1 MRFLFLFLSFI
12 FLLLNSCKKN
22 ESAVSQVFEQVE
34 NTGLDFE
41 NTVKE
46 TKDFNIFTYRNFYN
60 GGGVGVGDINNDG
73 LPDVYFT
80 SNQNKNKLY
89 LNKGNFEFEDITEK
103 AGVGGTKAW
112 STGVSLVDIN
122 ADGFL
127 DIYVCNSGDIKGDN
141 KENELFIN
149 NGDLTFTEKSREYN
163 LNNQGF
169 STHAAFFDYDNDGDL
184 DCYILNNSF
193 KNPSKI
199 ELYQSMREIPD
210 ALGGDKLMRNDI
222 GEKGH
227 PVFTDV
233 TAEAGIYSSAIGFGL
248 GVATGDV
255 NGDNLPDLYI
265 SNDFFERD
273 YLYLNQGNGKFQED
287 LINRLDY
294 TSVSSMGADIADI
307 NGDGFLD
314 IFTTDML
321 PADNDRIKRTIV
333 FDPYHL
339 EDFKYRANYHYQ
351 FIQNCLQ
358 LNNGKGYFQEI
369 GNLAGVAATDWS
381 WGALIF
387 DFENNGTNDIFVS
400 NGIFKDIMDGDF
412 RDFSEN
418 EGLSSKSSN
427 PNFDFTKYAE
437 KLPGSPLQNWAFV
450 NKGDYKFNNAAE
462 DIGLGE
468 KTFSNGSVYADLDAD
483 GDLDLLLNNVN
494 QKCSVYRNNSTNNFL
509 KIKFEGDNKNAFG
522 IGAKVKLITKGD
534 LQLKENFTNRGFQ
547 SSIEPNLVFGLAE
560 NKEVDNLE
568 VVWPD
573 GKMQVIKKV
582 KANQTLVLKYKNA
595 VKPSAPNTFEKK
607 GWYENSN
614 NTDLPISARHVENAY
629 NDFDIELLMH
639 RMLSTESPRLVV
651 GDCNGDGLND
661 FMLLGA
667 TNSSDRLFLQHQNST
682 FSEGNNAVFLNDKA
696 FESTCGAFLDYD
708 MDGDMDL
715 LIGSGGNQVN
725 VEKINFIVRL
735 YENDGKGNF
744 TVNPNAIPPAIGNF
758 SSIEVSDI
766 DGDGDPDFFLGA
778 RVVPGNYGLSP
789 RSYLFR
795 NDRGTWADISSAELG
810 NIGMV
815 TDATWSD
822 YDKDGDKDL
831 IVVGE
836 WMSITIFKNENG
848 QLAAPETIA
857 LSNGWWTRIE
867 AEDLDGDGDMDF
879 VVGNW
884 GTNSK
889 FQANATSPLS
899 LFVKD
904 YDGNGKS
911 EPILNW
917 KAPLDKKQFPFASKR
932 ELTDQ
937 LPLLKKNNNSY
948 EEFVA
953 LDYESLFDLKQKEG
967 ALNYSS
973 NILETGILWNEN
985 GKLTF
990 AALPVQA
997 QFSPIFGISI
1007 ADFDNDGKK
1016 DIWLGGNFYSLK
1028 PQVGRLDANKGLL
1041 LKGLGNKN
1049 FNAVSNE
1056 ISGIKVKGEVRDAAL
1071 INGKLVIARNN
1082 DTALIFKPSK

>member
-1 MRFLFLFLSFI
+1 
-12 FLLLNSCKKN
+12 
-22 ESAVSQVFEQVE
+22 
-34 NTGLDFE
+34 
-41 NTVKE
+41 
-46 TKDFNIFTYRNFYN
+46 
-60 GGGVGVGDINNDG
+60 
-73 LPDVYFT
+73 
-80 SNQNKNKLY
+80 
-89 LNKGNFEFEDITEK
+89 
-103 AGVGGTKAW
+103 
-112 STGVSLVDIN
+112 
-122 ADGFL
+122 
-127 DIYVCNSGDIKGDN
+127 
-141 KENELFIN
+141 
-149 NGDLTFTEKSREYN
+149 
-163 LNNQGF
+163 
-169 STHAAFFDYDNDGDL
+169 
-184 DCYILNNSF
+184 
-193 KNPSKI
+193 
-199 ELYQSMREIPD
+199 
-210 ALGGDKLMRNDI
+210 
-222 GEKGH
+222 
-227 PVFTDV
+227 
-233 TAEAGIYSSAIGFGL
+233 
-248 GVATGDV
+248 
-255 NGDNLPDLYI
+255 
-265 SNDFFERD
+265 
-273 YLYLNQGNGKFQED
+273 
-287 LINRLDY
+287 
-294 TSVSSMGADIADI
+294 
-307 NGDGFLD
+307 
-314 IFTTDML
+314 
-321 PADNDRIKRTIV
+321 
-333 FDPYHL
+333 
-339 EDFKYRANYHYQ
+339 
-351 FIQNCLQ
+351 
-358 LNNGKGYFQEI
+358 
-369 GNLAGVAATDWS
+369 
-381 WGALIF
+381 
-387 DFENNGTNDIFVS
+387 
-400 NGIFKDIMDGDF
+400 
-412 RDFSEN
+412 
-418 EGLSSKSSN
+418 
-427 PNFDFTKYAE
+427 
-437 KLPGSPLQNWAFV
+437 
-450 NKGDYKFNNAAE
+450 
-462 DIGLGE
+462 
-468 KTFSNGSVYADLDAD
+468 
-483 GDLDLLLNNVN
+483 
-494 QKCSVYRNNSTNNFL
+494 
-509 KIKFEGDNKNAFG
+509 
-522 IGAKVKLITKGD
+522 
-534 LQLKENFTNRGFQ
+534 
-547 SSIEPNLVFGLAE
+547 
-560 NKEVDNLE
+560 
-568 VVWPD
+568 
-573 GKMQVIKKV
+573 
-582 KANQTLVLKYKNA
+582 
-595 VKPSAPNTFEKK
+595 
-607 GWYENSN
+607 
-614 NTDLPISARHVENAY
+614 
-629 NDFDIELLMH
+629 
-639 RMLSTESPRLVV
+639 V

>member
-1 MRFLFLFLSFI
+1 MRYFIFFLSAS
-12 FLLLNSCKKN
+12 LLYLNSCKKKEN
-22 ESAVSQVFEQVE
+22 SNNQVFEKVE
-34 NTGLDFE
+34 DSGLDFE
-41 NTVKE
+41 NIVKE
-46 TKDFNIFTYRNFYN
+46 TKEFNIFTYRNFYN

-112 STGVSLVDIN
+112 STGVTLVDIN

-127 DIYVCNSGDIKGDN
+127 DIYVCNSGDISGDN

-149 NGDLTFTEKSREYN
+149 NGDLTFTEKAKEYN
-163 LNNQGF
+163 LNNQGY
-169 STHAAFFDYDNDGDL
+169 STHAAFFDYDADGDL

-199 ELYQSMREIPD
+199 ELYTSMRNIPD
-210 ALGGDKLMRNDI
+210 ALGGDKLMRNDLS
-222 GEKGH
+222 EKGLT
-227 PVFTDV
+227 VFTDV
-233 TAEAGIYSSAIGFGL
+233 SVDAGIYSSAIGFGL

-273 YLYLNQGNGKFQED
+273 YLYLNQGNGKFKED
-287 LINRLDY
+287 LVNRLDY

-369 GNLAGVAATDWS
+369 GNFAGVAATDWS

-418 EGLSSKSSN
+418 ERLSSKISDAD
-427 PNFDFTKYAE
+427 FDFTKYSE
-437 KLPGSPLQNWAFV
+437 KLPSSPLNNWAFV
-450 NKGDYKFNNAAE
+450 NKGDYKFSNE
-462 DIGLGE
+462 TEVIGLGE
-468 KTFSNGSVYADLDAD
+468 KTFSNGSVYVDLDGD

-494 QKCSVYRNNSTNNFL
+494 QKCSVFRNNSYNNFL
-509 KIKFEGDNKNAFG
+509 KISFEGDNKNSFG
-522 IGAKVKLITKGD
+522 IGAKVKLKTKEG
-534 LQLKENFTNRGFQ
+534 LQVKENFTNRGFQ
-547 SSIEPNLVFGLAE
+547 SCIEPNLVFGLRKM
-560 NKEVDNLE
+560 NEVDNLE

-573 GKMQVIKKV
+573 GKVQVMENV
-582 KANQTLVLKYKNA
+582 KANQTLVLKYKDA
-595 VKPSAPNTFEKK
+595 VKPSSPESYEKDA
-607 GWYENSN
+607 WYENSN
-614 NTDLPISARHVENAY
+614 SSDLPFSARHVENNY
-629 NDFDIELLMH
+629 NDFNVELLMH

-651 GDCNGDGLND
+651 GDCNGDGLSD

-667 TNSSDRLFLQHQNST
+667 SNSPDRLFIQNQNST
-682 FSEGNNAVFLNDKA
+682 FSEGNNSVFLNDKA

-708 MDGDMDL
+708 MDGDLDL
-715 LIGSGGNQVN
+715 LIGSGGNQVD
-725 VEKINFIVRL
+725 VDKINFIVRL

-744 TVNPNAIPPAIGNF
+744 SANPNIIPPAIGNF
-758 SSIEVSDI
+758 STIEVSDI
-766 DGDGDPDFFLGA
+766 EGDGDPDFFLGA
-778 RVVPGNYGLSP
+778 RAVPGNYGLSP

-795 NDRGTWADISSAELG
+795 NDKGTWADISSAELG

-815 TDATWSD
+815 TDAIWSD

-831 IVVGE
+831 IIVGE
-836 WMSITIFKNENG
+836 WMGITIFKNESG
-848 QLAAPETIA
+848 QLNPFETLA
-857 LSNGWWTRIE
+857 QSNGWWTRIE
-867 AEDLDGDGDMDF
+867 ADDLDGDGDIDF

-889 FQANATSPLS
+889 FQASFSSPLS

-904 YDGNGKS
+904 FDGNGKS

-917 KAPLDKKQFPFASKR
+917 KAPLDKKPFPFASKR

-937 LPLLKKNNNSY
+937 LPFLKKNNNNY
-948 EEFVA
+948 KDFVV

-967 ALNYSS
+967 ALKYTCNT
-973 NILETGILWNEN
+973 LETGVLWNEN
-985 GKLTF
+985 ENLRF
-990 AALPVQA
+990 SALPAQA
-997 QFSPIFGISI
+997 QLSPIFGIAI
-1007 ADFDNDGKK
+1007 ADFDTDGKK
-1016 DIWLGGNFYSLK
+1016 DIWLGGNFYNLK

-1041 LKGLGNKN
+1041 LKGIGNKK
-1049 FNAVSNE
+1049 FNAISNE
-1056 ISGIKVKGEVRDAAL
+1056 ISGIKVKGEVRDAAF
-1071 INGKLVIARNN
+1071 INGKLVVARNN
-1082 DTALIFKPSK
+1082 DTALIFKLKK

>member
-1 MRFLFLFLSFI
+1 MRFLLLFLSFI
-12 FLLLNSCKKN
+12 FLLLNSCKKK
-22 ESAVSQVFEQVE
+22 EGAVSQVFEQVE

-41 NTVKE
+41 NIVKE

-149 NGDLTFTEKSREYN
+149 NGNLTFTEKAKEYN
-163 LNNQGF
+163 LNNQGY
-169 STHAAFFDYDNDGDL
+169 STHAAFFDYDTDGDL

-193 KNPSKI
+193 KNPAKI

-210 ALGGDKLMRNDI
+210 ALGGDKLMRNDT

-233 TAEAGIYSSAIGFGL
+233 TTEAGIYSSAIGFGL

-273 YLYLNQGNGKFQED
+273 YLYLNQGNGKFKED

-307 NGDGFLD
+307 NGDGFMD

-339 EDFKYRANYHYQ
+339 EDFKYRSNYHYQ

-387 DFENNGTNDIFVS
+387 DFENNGNNDIFVS

-418 EGLSSKSSN
+418 ERLSSKSSN
-427 PNFDFTKYAE
+427 PDFDFTKYAE
-437 KLPGSPLQNWAFV
+437 KLPGSPLKNWAFV
-450 NKGDYKFNNAAE
+450 NKGDYKFNNEAD
-462 DIGLGE
+462 DIGLAE
-468 KTFSNGSVYADLDAD
+468 KTFSNGSAYADLDGD

-494 QKCSVYRNNSTNNFL
+494 QKCSVYKNNSSNNFL
-509 KIKFEGDNKNAFG
+509 KIKFEGEDKNPFG
-522 IGAKVKLITKGD
+522 IGAKVKLTSKGD
-534 LQLKENFTNRGFQ
+534 LQIKENFTNRGFQ
-547 SSIEPNLVFGLAE
+547 SSIEPNLVFGLGE
-560 NKEVDNLE
+560 NKEVDILE

-573 GKMQVIKKV
+573 GKSQVIKKV
-582 KANQTLVLKYKNA
+582 NANQTFVLEYKNA
-595 VKPSAPNTFEKK
+595 VKPSVPNSIENN

-614 NTDLPISARHVENAY
+614 STDLPISARHVENPY
-629 NDFDIELLMH
+629 SDFDVELLMH

-667 TNSSDRLFLQHQNST
+667 ANSPDRLFLQNQNAT
-682 FSEGNNAVFLNDKA
+682 FSEGNNSVFINDKA

-725 VEKINFIVRL
+725 FEKINFIVRL

-744 TVNPNAIPPAIGNF
+744 NVNPNAIPPAIGNF
-758 SSIEVSDI
+758 STIEVSDI
-766 DGDGDPDFFLGA
+766 DGDGDSDFFLGA
-778 RVVPGNYGLSP
+778 RAVPGNYGLSP

-795 NDRGTWADISSAELG
+795 NDKGTWADISSAELG

-836 WMSITIFKNENG
+836 WMSITIFKNDYG
-848 QLAAPETIA
+848 QFTAPETIA
-857 LSNGWWTRIE
+857 QSNGWWTRIE
-867 AEDLDGDGDMDF
+867 ADDLDGDGDMDF

-889 FQANATSPLS
+889 FQASSSSPLS

-904 YDGNGKS
+904 FDGNGKS

-917 KAPLDKKQFPFASKR
+917 KAPLDKMQFPFASKR

-937 LPLLKKNNNSY
+937 LPILKKNNNSY
-948 EEFVA
+948 KDFVA

-967 ALNYSS
+967 ALQYTCNT
-973 NILETGILWNEN
+973 LETGVLWNEN
-985 GKLTF
+985 GRLTF
-990 AALPVQA
+990 SALPIQA

-1007 ADFDNDGKK
+1007 ADFDKDGKK
-1016 DIWLGGNFYSLK
+1016 DIWLGGNFYNLK

-1041 LKGLGNKN
+1041 LKGLGNKK
-1049 FNAVSNE
+1049 FNAISNE
-1056 ISGIKVKGEVRDAAL
+1056 MSGIKVKGEVRDVVFINRKL
-1071 INGKLVIARNN
+1071 IVARNN
-1082 DTALIFKPSK
+1082 DTALIFKPKK